1 MLNILNF
8 LKNNLNDFNN
18 SSDVDIDLYVIEKY
32 IKSDYYS
39 NRIIN
44 AKLDRFE
51 QCS

>member
-8 LKNNLNDFNN
+8 LNNNLNDFNN
-18 SSDVDIDLYVIEKY
+18 CSNVDIDLYIIGKC
-32 IKSDYYS
+32 IKSDYDC

-51 QCS
+51 QWS